1 MARNSVV
8 ERLALVAAVVCLA
21 VAAGRVVFA
30 ATLPV
35 SPRQAIADAVSRRLG
50 SEVTVSVE
58 SLQTSVTA
66 EPRLEALPEPNAR
79 TGMQT
84 RFFLSVDG
92 ERRGVA
98 IATVRAAARFP
109 RAAHAIAR
117 GEVLTPQDIDNREGE
132 LESILFKRLPDS
144 TDLVGLT
151 ARRNIAVGEPLT
163 GALVEVPPVVKSGD
177 PVTVGATVRNVHATA
192 TGIASGSGSVG
203 DTIQVLQKG
212 RPRPIKVRITGP
224 AMVEVIP

>member
-1 MARNSVV
+1 MATTSVFGRCLV
-8 ERLALVAAVVCLA
+8 VAALVGTAL
-21 VAAGRVVFA
+21 AAGRTVSA
-30 ATLPV
+30 DSLPV

-58 SLQTSVTA
+58 SLQTTVAA
-66 EPRLEALPEPNAR
+66 EARLEALPEPNAR

-92 ERRGVA
+92 KRRGVA
-98 IATVRAAARFP
+98 VATVRAAARFP

-117 GEVLTPQDIDNREGE
+117 GEALTPEDIDNREGE
-132 LESILFKRLPDS
+132 LESILFKRLPES
-144 TDLVGLT
+144 GDLVGLT

-177 PVTVGATVRNVHATA
+177 PVTVAATVRNVHATA
-192 TGIASGSGSVG
+192 SGIASGSGSIG
-203 DTIQVLQKG
+203 DTIQVVQKG
-212 RPRPIKVRITGP
+212 RPRPIRVRITGP
-224 AMVEVIP
+224 ATVEVIP